1 MGEFI
6 EITAADGHVFSAYR
20 ATAGGESGR
29 RGGVVVIQEIFGVND
44 HIRAV
49 CDRYAE
55 QGYEVHAPALFDRV
69 AKDTEL
75 GYSEDDVKRGRELR
89 GGLEWTDALLDV
101 QACVAA
107 RRGAGRPRWPSAAT
121 SLRIWVR
128 PNAGFELDLSSIHCW
143 RVAFRVWR
151 SRARVTPSSGRWM
164 VTPPPRV
171 AGAIQASPCRPA
183 PWAARRRRVS
193 A

>member
-107 RRGAGRPRWPSAAT
+107 MRGAGEGLRFVRSADPAAGFGRTGGWWSDRVPSVRRTATRCGRESPLCSSRAPPTAPLGRPRPLCHPTAHLGRSAT
-121 SLRIWVR
+121 L
-128 PNAGFELDLSSIHCW
+128 
-143 RVAFRVWR
+143 
-151 SRARVTPSSGRWM
+151 
-164 VTPPPRV
+164 
-171 AGAIQASPCRPA
+171 
-183 PWAARRRRVS
+183 AA
-193 A
+193 